1 VTVPSLDRA
10 EVLRF
15 IDSAVPDS
23 PVVLSLGGIAREMLA
38 VAGRKGNH
46 FVSLDAM
53 GQTVSVALGLALGL
67 ERRGHVG
74 KVIAIEGD
82 GSLLMGLSVISTVG
96 HLKPSRLIV
105 YVLDNGVYL
114 ATGGQPTASAD
125 TDFVGVAQACSWRGA
140 CEVRTAD
147 ELSKATAW
155 ALQTEGPVLVRV
167 RISTAQLP
175 ISYFLEDPAVLAE
188 DFRRWLRSSAVPVQ
202 APRDMEAV
210 E

>member
-1 VTVPSLDRA
+1 VASLARA

-15 IDSAVPDS
+15 IDAAAPNS

-67 ERRGHVG
+67 EGSGADG
-74 KVIAIEGD
+74 KVLAIEGD
-82 GSLLMGLSVISTVG
+82 GSLLMGLSVLSTVG
-96 HLKPSRLIV
+96 HLKPSRLLV
-105 YVLDNGVYL
+105 FVLDNGVYL

-125 TDFVGVAQACSWRGA
+125 IDFVTVATACSWRGA
-140 CEVRTAD
+140 RDVRTTE
-147 ELSKATAW
+147 ELAAATDW
-155 ALQTEGPVLVRV
+155 GLQTEGPILIRV

-175 ISYFLEDPAVLAE
+175 VGYFVEDPAILAE
-188 DFRRWLRSSAVPVQ
+188 DFRRWLRASL
-202 APRDMEAV
+202 PRAGRR
-210 E
+210 